1 MKTTMLIKNESILHE
16 TVCDTAAAPSYTVG
30 DEFGADDEPVGALLA
45 DPDPGPKAVGE
56 ELTA

>member
-16 TVCDTAAAPSYTVG
+16 TACDTAAPSYTVG

-45 DPDPGPKAVGE
+45 DPDPGPEAVGE
-56 ELTA
+56 ELAA